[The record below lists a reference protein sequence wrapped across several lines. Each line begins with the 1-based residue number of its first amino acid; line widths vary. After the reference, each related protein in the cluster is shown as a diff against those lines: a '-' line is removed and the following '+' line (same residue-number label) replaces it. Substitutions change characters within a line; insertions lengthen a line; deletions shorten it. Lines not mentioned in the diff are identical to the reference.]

1 MRSYLVEGECANLCI
16 YRSEQSFDFLK
27 FSALSGITNMISPSN
42 LSDENVEA
50 FVNTFKINY
59 LYSSNED
66 VVDCFSEK
74 LSLKETEIEYLYR
87 IVNP

>member
-1 MRSYLVEGECANLCI
+1 
-16 YRSEQSFDFLK
+16 
-27 FSALSGITNMISPSN
+27 MISPSN

-59 LYSSNED
+59 LYSSNEE

-74 LSLKETEIEYLYR
+74 LSLAEMEIEYLYR

>member
-1 MRSYLVEGECANLCI
+1 
-16 YRSEQSFDFLK
+16 
-27 FSALSGITNMISPSN
+27 MISPNN

-59 LYSSNED
+59 LYSSNQE

-74 LSLKETEIEYLYR
+74 FTLEETEIEYLYR
-87 IVNP
+87 ILIP